1 MTTCERHNLISVF
14 CKSIV
19 MLMAFA
25 FVLSLPTTTEAAVMV
40 VEPGESI
47 SMILEYSNA
56 VAVDGYVSF
65 SDDSIISNVQ
75 YSVTGSNMIGL
86 AESGRIFLYSDN
98 PEGVAGQVIVTVTVH
113 SGAVRGSSC
122 NVTIKYAVTEPG
134 SQTPGDYKTMTT
146 TVTVKTEAVQ
156 STPGPTATPAPTATP
171 VPKADISKLQE
182 QISIAEQLT
191 SYDYTMD
198 SWAVVETALVE
209 AKDMLTSFVQANVDN
224 ATNNLKQA
232 LSQLVPMDYTALDA
246 ALDSA
251 QMLGNQ
257 ELAEHW
263 QRFVLALS
271 NARVQRTSG
280 DQEAVDLATQELLDA
295 KEALIKALEDMEQ
308 VIFVDKEV
316 PVEVLPSD
324 TYCNDTKHSI
334 FTIIMIVSLSINLI
348 LTGIIVFYFVK
359 KHRHE
364 RDNTPLV
371 DYDIDDDMEHMEEI
385 AGMDE

>member
-1 MTTCERHNLISVF
+1 MTTCKRHNLISVF

-25 FVLSLPTTTEAAVMV
+25 FVLSLPITTEAAVMV

-191 SYDYTMD
+191 SYDYTKD

>member
-1 MTTCERHNLISVF
+1 MTTCKRHNLISVF

-25 FVLSLPTTTEAAVMV
+25 FVLSLPITTEAAVMV

-182 QISIAEQLT
+182 QISIADQLT
-191 SYDYTMD
+191 SYDYTKD